1 MTPRKQ
7 FGKTW
12 WARRWIGVLESFGW
26 ANRLQRGRSY
36 ARAGRVLSVDVQPGV
51 VKARVQGT
59 RPKPYVVRITVPVLT
74 DTQWER
80 VIDAMADRAV
90 FMAKL
95 LAGEMPQNIEEAF
108 EAAGVHLFPT
118 SSLEIDMSC
127 TCPDWAVPC
136 KHIAATHYVL
146 GEMFD
151 YDPFLL
157 FLLRGRSREELLDAL
172 QARHAAT
179 EVSLVGQ
186 AEEIVMPNLAE
197 ALTEY
202 WGDPDV
208 LRNLSTEPEPPPV
221 PDAMLRR
228 LGPFPE
234 EWAADRVQRV
244 LAPAY
249 ASITRHVLNLI
260 EERNGDAAQNN
271 REGEP

>member
-1 MTPRKQ
+1 MTPRKR
-7 FGKTW
+7 FDKTW
-12 WARRWIGVLESFGW
+12 WARRWIDVLESWGW

-36 ARAGRVLSVDVQPGV
+36 ARAGRVLSVDVQPGEV
-51 VKARVQGT
+51 TARVQGT
-59 RPKPYVVRITVPVLT
+59 RPKPYVVRITLPVLT
-74 DTQWER
+74 DAQWER
-80 VIDAMADRAV
+80 VIDAMAGRAV

-118 SSLEIDMSC
+118 SPLEIHMSC

-146 GEMFD
+146 GEMFN

-157 FLLRGRSREELLDAL
+157 FLLRGRSREELVDAL
-172 QARHAAT
+172 QARHAAA

-186 AEEIVMPNLAE
+186 EEEGVVPSLGE
-197 ALTEY
+197 ALSEY
-202 WGDPDV
+202 WGDPDT
-208 LRNLSTEPEPPPV
+208 LSNLWAEPQPPPV

-234 EWAADRVQRV
+234 EWAAEEVERI
-244 LAPAY
+244 LAAAY
-249 ASITRHVLNLI
+249 ASITRHVMNLI
-260 EERNGDAAQNN
+260 EEKNGDPVHNN
-271 REGEP
+271 QESER